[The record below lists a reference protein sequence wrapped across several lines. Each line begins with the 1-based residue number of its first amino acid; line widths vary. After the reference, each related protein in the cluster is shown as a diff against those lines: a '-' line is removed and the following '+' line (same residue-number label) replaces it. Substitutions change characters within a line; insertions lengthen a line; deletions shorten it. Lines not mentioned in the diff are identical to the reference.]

1 MNKNDHTPLYQYED
15 ELLSI
20 SIGKPSQ
27 GSGAFIAVDGNI
39 QFGFMDEQF
48 IDDLI
53 PLLESILEERTEGI
67 YRFYKSKNDVYRFH
81 SRALMVVLSNQT
93 GLALQHHAK
102 KVLDAY
108 SN

>member
-1 MNKNDHTPLYQYED
+1 MNLKSISNFTISTNGGPNMNKNDHTPLYQYED

-53 PLLESILEERTEGI
+53 
-67 YRFYKSKNDVYRFH
+67 
-81 SRALMVVLSNQT
+81 
-93 GLALQHHAK
+93 
-102 KVLDAY
+102 
-108 SN
+108 